1 VQASWA
7 ENKTLNSFFHTF
19 ISRRGFAGGTFFR
32 VSLHTVMKIE
42 NTFPL
47 PSSSSSSSS
56 SA

>member
-1 VQASWA
+1 M
-7 ENKTLNSFFHTF
+7 NSFFHTF

-56 SA
+56 SSA